1 MVNQSENGDFKH
13 TQFFSGGHG
22 GPRLNNPNPMRC
34 IMDVEKNEV
43 VIVLDC
49 GMELAEVAVEGACC
63 KGKPSLASSTDPI
76 RS

>member
-1 MVNQSENGDFKH
+1 
-13 TQFFSGGHG
+13 
-22 GPRLNNPNPMRC
+22 
-34 IMDVEKNEV
+34 MDVEKNEV